1 MTDFVNE
8 PIDDEERALM
18 DAIENSETHPIPRD
32 ELAKI
37 RREIAA
43 SSAKNITIRIQ
54 NSDIAGFKEKSRLA
68 GHSLPDAHEFRPAP
82 LSHWRA
88 CAPDGA
94 VGKRCI
100 LSRIP

>member
-18 DAIENSETHPIPRD
+18 DAIENGETHPIPRD

-43 SSAKNITIRIQ
+43 SSAKNITIRVQ

-68 GHSLPDAHEFRPAP
+68 G
-82 LSHWRA
+82 
-88 CAPDGA
+88 
-94 VGKRCI
+94 
-100 LSRIP
+100 IPYQTLMNSVLHRYLTGELVPRTVL